1 MVPSLINSDIS
12 DIYYMV
18 NFWKLGNGLTPEE
31 LAEIGLSI
39 TGKTDP
45 TEYTPADWLK
55 IRYHL
60 SSLLP

>member
-1 MVPSLINSDIS
+1 
-12 DIYYMV
+12 MV
-18 NFWKLGNGLTPEE
+18 NFWKAGLNLSPKE

-39 TGKTDP
+39 TGKSDP
-45 TEYTPADWLK
+45 TEYTPVDWLN

>member
-1 MVPSLINSDIS
+1 MPGILDAPMSE
-12 DIYYMV
+12 IYDMV
-18 NFWKLGNGLTPEE
+18 NFWKVGNNLTPEE

-39 TGKTDP
+39 TGKSDP
-45 TEYTPADWLK
+45 TEYTPADWLN

>member
-1 MVPSLINSDIS
+1 MPGILDAPMSE
-12 DIYYMV
+12 IYYMV
-18 NFWKLGNGLTPEE
+18 NFWKVGNNLTPEE

-45 TEYTPADWLK
+45 TEYTPADWLN

>member
-1 MVPSLINSDIS
+1 MSE
-12 DIYYMV
+12 IYYMV
-18 NFWKLGNGLTPEE
+18 NFWKAGLNLSPKE
-31 LAEIGLSI
+31 LAEIGRSL

-45 TEYTPADWLK
+45 TEYTPADWLN